1 MGIRRVSFNINGSNW
16 PERHYSAT
24 YLEKLD
30 PTTVLVMDS
39 YKDAIDLEARL
50 PHTKICHRSYSDV
63 EHVTWNYESPESYCA
78 REMAWGHPGIWRNV
92 LNEPGVEDSG
102 MIWWLVEVAREFS
115 RHGFKAVL
123 GNLSVGGYEKR
134 HIESG
139 YFDPLLRVIEN
150 SEHYLGIHE
159 YTSILLPFGASL
171 WSVDQLYDKTQVQPK
186 DWPKRSDLQVTRQAD
201 TSSLPNRWHFLRSCW
216 FTIRAQE
223 LGLQTPQFWVT
234 EWGLDALPDLGA
246 QGVLDHFA
254 QQYGIPPPHA
264 SIRGVNTLRR
274 VYADYFPQW
283 TFEQAV
289 FEQYKWLESIYPDNY
304 VGFNIFTLNG
314 NDDWKRDAGTDYSE
328 LIEFHML
335 LLEAKDDPMP
345 PPPPVPPVEPT
356 MPADDDPRW
365 LRAKLTPLKGVVNIR
380 LQPKIVTTPTNV
392 INTLDRP
399 YNGWIARDAGVT
411 MTDGVWYPVSLN
423 EGNDKTWY
431 PVAVL
436 PLDGWARG
444 DVFKF
449 DLITTPPPVDPVPEG
464 EVMVAMTNS
473 EAALLKALVAR
484 MP

>member
-1 MGIRRVSFNINGSNW
+1 MGIQRVSFNVNGSNW
-16 PERHYSAT
+16 PERNYSAT
-24 YLEKLD
+24 FLEKFA
-30 PTTVLVMDS
+30 PTTILVMDS

-92 LNEPGVEDSG
+92 LNEPGVEDPR
-102 MIWWLVEVAREFS
+102 MIWWLVEVANEFS

-123 GNLSVGGYEKR
+123 GNFSVGGYEKR

-139 YFDPLLRVIEN
+139 YFDPLLRVIQD

-171 WSVDQLYDKTQVQPK
+171 WSVDQLYDKTQVQPNV
-186 DWPKRSDLQVTRQAD
+186 WPKRSDLQVTRQVE
-201 TSSLPNRWHFLRSCW
+201 TSSLPNRWHFLRSSW
-216 FTIRAQE
+216 FTIRAHE

-254 QQYGIPPPHA
+254 QQYGVPPPHA

-335 LLEAKDDPMP
+335 LLEAKDTPMP
-345 PPPPVPPVEPT
+345 PTDPPIPPVPPVEPT
-356 MPADDDPRW
+356 MPADDSPLW
-365 LRAKLTPLKGVVNIR
+365 LQATLTPITGVVNIR
-380 LQPKIVTTPTNV
+380 SQPKKGDNV
-392 INTLDRP
+392 INTLDRARI
-399 YNGWIARDAGVT
+399 GWIARDAGVQQS
-411 MTDGVWYPVSLN
+411 DGVWYPISLT
-423 EGNDKTWY
+423 EG
-431 PVAVL
+431 
-436 PLDGWARG
+436 DGWARG
-444 DVFKF
+444 DVFTF
-449 DLITTPPPVDPVPEG
+449 TLITTPPPVDPIPDPEYFVKVTP
-464 EVMVAMTNS
+464 EQR
-473 EAALLKALVAR
+473 AALIALLEQIA
-484 MP
+484 